1 MYIYF
6 FLKGLIIGF
15 SIATPVGPIGVLCI
29 RRTLAN
35 GRMSGLM
42 SGLGAATADGF
53 YGAVAA
59 FGLTL
64 ISNVLVDQQLW
75 FRIIGGSFL
84 LYLGIRTFLSK
95 PSEKSASDKK
105 GNLFGDYIS
114 TFFLTIM
121 NPITIL
127 SFAAV
132 FAGLGLSDSSGNY
145 ISAILMVSGV
155 ILGSIGWWLILSTGV
170 SLLRGKFN
178 PASLK
183 IVNWVSG
190 AIMVVFAVIAF
201 VSIFSM

>member
-1 MYIYF
+1 MSIF
-6 FLKGLIIGF
+6 FLLKGLLIGF
-15 SIATPVGPIGVLCI
+15 SIAAPVGPIGVLCI

-35 GRMSGLM
+35 GRISGFV
-42 SGLGAATADGF
+42 SGLGAATADGL
-53 YGAVAA
+53 YGTIAA

-64 ISNVLVDQQLW
+64 ISDVLVGQQMW

-84 LYLGIRTFLSK
+84 LYLGIKTFLSK

-105 GNLFGDYIS
+105 GNLFVDYIS

-127 SFAAV
+127 SFVAV
-132 FAGLGLSDSSGNY
+132 FAGLGLSDLSGNY

-155 ILGSIGWWLILSTGV
+155 ILGSIGWWLILSNV
-170 SLLRGKFN
+170 INLFRAKFN

-183 IVNWVSG
+183 IVNWISG
-190 AIMVVFAVIAF
+190 GIMMVFAVIAF
-201 VSIFSM
+201 VSIFN

>member
-1 MYIYF
+1 
-6 FLKGLIIGF
+6 
-15 SIATPVGPIGVLCI
+15 
-29 RRTLAN
+29 
-35 GRMSGLM
+35 MSGLM

>member
-1 MYIYF
+1 MSIF
-6 FLKGLIIGF
+6 FLLKGLLIGF
-15 SIATPVGPIGVLCI
+15 SIAAPVGPIGVLCI

-35 GRMSGLM
+35 GRISGFV
-42 SGLGAATADGF
+42 SGLGAATADGL
-53 YGAVAA
+53 YGTIAA

-64 ISNVLVDQQLW
+64 ISDVLVGQQMW

-84 LYLGIRTFLSK
+84 LYLGIKTFLSK

-105 GNLFGDYIS
+105 GNLFVDYIS

-127 SFAAV
+127 SFVAV

-155 ILGSIGWWLILSTGV
+155 ILGSIGWWLILSNV
-170 SLLRGKFN
+170 INLFRAKFN

-183 IVNWVSG
+183 IVNWISG
-190 AIMVVFAVIAF
+190 GIMMVFAVIAF
-201 VSIFSM
+201 VSIFN

>member
-1 MYIYF
+1 VSIVF
-6 FLKGLIIGF
+6 LLKGLLIGF
-15 SIATPVGPIGVLCI
+15 SIAAPVGPIGVLCI

-35 GRMSGLM
+35 GRMSGFV
-42 SGLGAATADGF
+42 SGLGAATADGV
-53 YGAVAA
+53 YGTVAA

-64 ISNVLVDQQLW
+64 ISDVLVGQQMW

-84 LYLGIRTFLSK
+84 LYLGIKTFLSK

-105 GNLFGDYIS
+105 RNLFGDYIS

-127 SFAAV
+127 SFVAV

-145 ISAILMVSGV
+145 ISALLMVLGV
-155 ILGSIGWWLILSTGV
+155 ILGSIGWWLILSSV
-170 SLLRGKFN
+170 INLFRSKFN

-183 IVNWVSG
+183 IVNWISG
-190 AIMVVFAVIAF
+190 GIMMVFAVVAF
-201 VSIFSM
+201 ISIFK

>member
-1 MYIYF
+1 MSIF
-6 FLKGLIIGF
+6 FLLKGLLIGF
-15 SIATPVGPIGVLCI
+15 SIAAPVGPIGVLCI

-35 GRMSGLM
+35 GRISGFV
-42 SGLGAATADGF
+42 SGLGAATADGL
-53 YGAVAA
+53 YGTIAA

-64 ISNVLVDQQLW
+64 ISDVLVGQQMW

-84 LYLGIRTFLSK
+84 LYLGIKTFLSK

-127 SFAAV
+127 SFVAV
-132 FAGLGLSDSSGNY
+132 FAGLGLSDLSGNY

-155 ILGSIGWWLILSTGV
+155 ILGSIGWWLILSNV
-170 SLLRGKFN
+170 INLFRAKFN

-183 IVNWVSG
+183 IVNWISG
-190 AIMVVFAVIAF
+190 GIMMVFAVIAF
-201 VSIFSM
+201 VSIFN

>member
-1 MYIYF
+1 MSIVF
-6 FLKGLIIGF
+6 LLKGLLIGF
-15 SIATPVGPIGVLCI
+15 SIAAPVGPIGVLCI

-35 GRMSGLM
+35 GRISGFV
-42 SGLGAATADGF
+42 SGLGAATADGL
-53 YGAVAA
+53 YGTIAA

-64 ISNVLVDQQLW
+64 ISDVLVGQQMW

-84 LYLGIRTFLSK
+84 LYLGIKTFLSK

-127 SFAAV
+127 SFVAV
-132 FAGLGLSDSSGNY
+132 FAGLGLSDLSGNY

-155 ILGSIGWWLILSTGV
+155 ILGSIGWWLILSNV
-170 SLLRGKFN
+170 INLFRAKLN

-183 IVNWVSG
+183 IVNWISG
-190 AIMVVFAVIAF
+190 GIMMVFAVIAF
-201 VSIFSM
+201 VSIFN

>member
-1 MYIYF
+1 LNIYF

-15 SIATPVGPIGVLCI
+15 SIAAPVGPIGVLCI

-64 ISNVLVDQQLW
+64 ISNVLVGQQLW

-105 GNLFGDYIS
+105 SNLFGDYIS
-114 TFFLTIM
+114 TFILTIM

-132 FAGLGLSDSSGNY
+132 FAGLGLVNSNGNY
-145 ISAILMVSGV
+145 ISALLMVLGV
-155 ILGSIGWWLILSTGV
+155 ISGSICWWLILSTGV